1 MKRQPPRSKRTD
13 TLVPYTTLFLTGG
26 TLAVSRQEATSNY
39 QCIRD
44 QKNWP
49 EAAKATT
56 KASADSGQNTAGV
69 ATQQQKVVWS
79 GDITA
84 GTSGVHKFRLYA
96 SSYFKLYADGKLVL
110 DRWRQNWNPWFH
122 KIGRAN
128 VCTPVTNAH
137 LVCRLL
143 FQKQ

>member
-1 MKRQPPRSKRTD
+1 MRISD
-13 TLVPYTTLFLTGG
+13 WSSDVCSSDLADYYLGG
-26 TLAVSRQEATSNY
+26 TLAVSRQEATINY
-39 QCIRD
+39 QFIRD

-84 GTSGVHKFRLYA
+84 GTSGVHTFRLRAEERRVGEA
-96 SSYFKLYADGKLVL
+96 SGST
-110 DRWRQNWNPWFH
+110 
-122 KIGRAN
+122 
-128 VCTPVTNAH
+128 CS
-137 LVCRLL
+137 CRGST
-143 FQKQ
+143 